1 MNDFVVDRKKGE
13 SKSATMIW
21 NTKHNRWVVDFCNVD
36 KTKHNL
42 LYLALVAPKHVHIFL
57 YDHEIRETESKTL
70 AFNAGTDF
78 HTVEQGERDLLK
90 KLGAEGDEVIAS
102 ALNDYIV
109 EIPMTDFTEFDV
121 IVAYSMDGQ
130 PLRRNDKGPL
140 WIVYP
145 RDQHQALQDIRFD
158 YRWVWQL
165 SRLEVQ

>member
-1 MNDFVVDRKKGE
+1 MLNPTACMVATLMLVSGAALAGQDDIILEVTGNITEGTVRLDREALQKLPRASLETSTVVTDGTHRFTG
-13 SKSATMIW
+13 
-21 NTKHNRWVVDFCNVD
+21 
-36 KTKHNL
+36 
-42 LYLALVAPKHVHIFL
+42 FL
-57 YDHEIRETESKTL
+57 M
-70 AFNAGTDF
+70 
-78 HTVEQGERDLLK
+78 RDLLG

-130 PLRRNDKGPL
+130 PLHRNDKGPL

-145 RDQHQALQDIRFD
+145 RDQHQALQDIRYD

>member
-1 MNDFVVDRKKGE
+1 MLKRTACMVATLMLVSGAALAGQDDIILEVTGNITEGTVRLDSEALQKLPQASLETSTVVTDGTH
-13 SKSATMIW
+13 SFTG
-21 NTKHNRWVVDFCNVD
+21 
-36 KTKHNL
+36 
-42 LYLALVAPKHVHIFL
+42 FL
-57 YDHEIRETESKTL
+57 M
-70 AFNAGTDF
+70 
-78 HTVEQGERDLLK
+78 RDLLEE
-90 KLGAEGDEVIAS
+90 LGAEGDEVIAS

-145 RDQHQALQDIRFD
+145 RDQHQALQDIRYD